1 MITNKD
7 YDIHIIRTQ
16 RFCYINAISKS
27 SNIRIGKVCI
37 DLESEDS
44 TRYKLSNK
52 PIAKIILVSTNQSAC
67 GNGVA
72 TALLNKAIEVFNNY
86 TLYLNVVPLPRDNE
100 NPKYTSKNGLMN
112 FYSKFGFKK
121 YNKDICITTMI
132 R

>member
-1 MITNKD
+1 MITNQD

-16 RFCYINAISKS
+16 RFCYINAIFNKTGD
-27 SNIRIGKVCI
+27 RIGKLCI

-44 TRYKLSNK
+44 NRYKTNK

-100 NPKYTSKNGLMN
+100 NPKYTSKTGLMN
-112 FYSKFGFKK
+112 FYSKFGFKRYK
-121 YNKDICITTMI
+121 KDICITTMI